1 MFRIAVDVMGGDRG
15 PATILDGAL
24 DAARESGVPLAL
36 VGPQADLRRW
46 LAERPGASS
55 LDVAVVHAG
64 DAIGMGEPAT
74 AVRRRPGASIRVAA
88 AEVAAGRS
96 AALFS
101 AGHTGATVLAAHGAF
116 GRMSGVERPALAATV
131 PTRDAAAVLLDVGAN
146 ARCRPGHLVQ
156 FAAMGAAYARM
167 ALGIERPRVG
177 LLSIG
182 EEESKG
188 NELTREVH
196 RLLKA
201 TGLNFTG
208 NIEARDVYAG
218 LADVIVCD
226 GFTGNIAIKVSEG
239 LVEMIARPAARSRGA
254 VGRRPGAASVRRAVR
269 PVRAAGGR
277 CGIRGGAAA
286 RRRRAGD
293 GRPRAVVVEGGAP
306 GNPGGPPVRV
316 LGVHPAV
323 PAGDRGFWRIDTVIA
338 FIFPGQGSQAV
349 GMGKA
354 LAEAFDV
361 CRQTFAEADEALG
374 EPLSRLIFEGPEDQ
388 LRLTQNTQPAIL
400 TVSVAAWRLLASRGF
415 QPAFV
420 AGHSLGEYSAHV
432 CAGTIE
438 FADAVRIVRRRGR
451 YMQEAVPVGQ
461 GAMAAVMG
469 LDAAAVA
476 QACAEA
482 AEGEVVSPANMN
494 MPGQVVIAGA
504 TAAVARAGER
514 AKAMGAKRVVPLPVS
529 APFHCA
535 LMKPAEDRLAPGTAR
550 AGGARPARAGGGE
563 RGRGAEAR
571 RGVGDRGAGAPGV
584 VAGPLGGRRAAA
596 CIRGRPQVC

>member
-24 DAARESGVPLAL
+24 DAACESGVPLAL
-36 VGPQADLRRW
+36 VGPQEDLRRW
-46 LAERPGASS
+46 LAERPGASL

-146 ARCRPGHLVQ
+146 ARCRPRHLVQ

-196 RLLKA
+196 RLLRA

-239 LVEMIARPAARSRGA
+239 LVEMIAGLLREAVAGLGADVAPRVAAELFGLFERRVDDAEYGA
-254 VGRRPGAASVRRAVR
+254 VPLLGVSGLAMVGHGRSSSKAVRQGILAAHRFASAGFIPRFQQGIAAS
-269 PVRAAGGR
+269 GGST
-277 CGIRGGAAA
+277 
-286 RRRRAGD
+286 
-293 GRPRAVVVEGGAP
+293 
-306 GNPGGPPVRV
+306 
-316 LGVHPAV
+316 L
-323 PAGDRGFWRIDTVIA
+323 
-338 FIFPGQGSQAV
+338 
-349 GMGKA
+349 
-354 LAEAFDV
+354 
-361 CRQTFAEADEALG
+361 
-374 EPLSRLIFEGPEDQ
+374 
-388 LRLTQNTQPAIL
+388 
-400 TVSVAAWRLLASRGF
+400 
-415 QPAFV
+415 
-420 AGHSLGEYSAHV
+420 
-432 CAGTIE
+432 
-438 FADAVRIVRRRGR
+438 
-451 YMQEAVPVGQ
+451 
-461 GAMAAVMG
+461 
-469 LDAAAVA
+469 
-476 QACAEA
+476 
-482 AEGEVVSPANMN
+482 
-494 MPGQVVIAGA
+494 
-504 TAAVARAGER
+504 
-514 AKAMGAKRVVPLPVS
+514 
-529 APFHCA
+529 
-535 LMKPAEDRLAPGTAR
+535 
-550 AGGARPARAGGGE
+550 
-563 RGRGAEAR
+563 
-571 RGVGDRGAGAPGV
+571 
-584 VAGPLGGRRAAA
+584 
-596 CIRGRPQVC
+596 